1 MRYIPTTALVIASAL
16 AAVAADQAPPKGP
29 HAFRKIL
36 FLGNSITRHAPK
48 QDIGWSGNWGM
59 AASSEDKDYV
69 HLVTRGLTQKGG
81 PDPETLVKNIAAFE
95 REYTTYDAAAQ
106 LEDAAAFNADLIIL
120 AIGEN
125 AAAPTDAASKAQFG
139 QAVVKLLHAI
149 TANRK
154 PTIVVRSCFW
164 ANPAKDEAL
173 KMACQ
178 EVGGTF
184 VDIGALAKDEA
195 NYARAE
201 RDFSHKG
208 VAAHPGD
215 TGMRAI
221 ANAILEGIANRK
233 QRKDER

>member
-1 MRYIPTTALVIASAL
+1 MRYISATALVIASAL
-16 AAVAADQAPPKGP
+16 TAVAADHAPPKEP
-29 HAFRKIL
+29 PAFRKIL
-36 FLGNSITRHAPK
+36 FLGNSITRHGPK
-48 QDIGWSGNWGM
+48 PDIGWSGNCGM
-59 AASSEDKDYV
+59 AASSEDKDFV
-69 HLVTRGLTQKGG
+69 HLVIRGLTPKGG
-81 PDPETLVKNIAAFE
+81 PAPETLVKNIAAFE
-95 REYTTYDAAAQ
+95 RGYATHDAANQ
-106 LEDAAAFNADLIIL
+106 LEDAAAFNPDLIIL

-125 AAAPTDAASKAQFG
+125 AAAPDDAASKAQFS

-173 KMACQ
+173 KNACQ

-201 RDFSHKG
+201 RSFEHQG

-215 TGMRAI
+215 KGMRAI
-221 ANAILEGIANRK
+221 ADAILDAISHPQ
-233 QRKDER
+233 QRKGAP